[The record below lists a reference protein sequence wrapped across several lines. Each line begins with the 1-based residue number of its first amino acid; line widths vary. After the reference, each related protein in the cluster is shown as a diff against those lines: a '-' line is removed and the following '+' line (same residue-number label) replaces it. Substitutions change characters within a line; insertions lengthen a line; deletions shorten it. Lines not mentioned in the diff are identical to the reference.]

1 MTAPERYGGSPMSRL
16 TVASTNEDILGVLHD
31 AADAVYSVLS
41 TNTDWSPSGL
51 RATQYSVDLRADAAA
66 LEVLH
71 GAGCAVLSEES
82 GRTGDWHDDSIVVVM
97 DPLDGS
103 TNASRR
109 VPWYATALAAVDANG
124 HRASL
129 VANQFSNENRWTAT
143 RGGGAFH
150 NGERIRPSACERLS
164 DAVVGIS
171 GVPKRH
177 PGWAQFRALGAAAL
191 DICLVAQGTLDAW
204 VDLSSH
210 GAWDYLASVHVCIEA
225 GARVGELNDRDLLV
239 THHGERRSPVIAA
252 TTSLFDSVRRIR
264 EQS

>member
-1 MTAPERYGGSPMSRL
+1 MTRI
-16 TVASTNEDILGVLHD
+16 TTASTDAEILRVLHET
-31 AADAVYSVLS
+31 ADAVYGVLS
-41 TNTDWSPSGL
+41 TNTDWRLSGQ

-71 GAGCAVLSEES
+71 AAGIAVMSEES
-82 GRTGDWHDDSIVVVM
+82 GRTGEWNDDSIIVVM

-109 VPWYATALAAVDANG
+109 VPWYATALAAVDSSG

-129 VANQFSNENRWTAT
+129 VANQFTNENRWTAT
-143 RGGGAFH
+143 CGGGAFH
-150 NGERIRPSACERLS
+150 NGERIAPSTCERLS

-171 GVPKRH
+171 GIPKKH

-204 VDLSSH
+204 VDMSSH
-210 GAWDYLASVHVCIEA
+210 GAWDYMASVHICTEA
-225 GARVGELNDRDLLV
+225 GVSVGELGGRDLIV
-239 THHGERRSPVIAA
+239 TQHGERRSPIVAA
-252 TTSLFDSVRRIR
+252 TPALFEQVRRIR
-264 EQS
+264 ELV

>member
-1 MTAPERYGGSPMSRL
+1 MTRL
-16 TVASTNEDILGVLHD
+16 SSASSNDDILRVLHETAD
-31 AADAVYSVLS
+31 AAYEVLS
-41 TNTDWSPSGL
+41 SNTDWGLSGK
-51 RATQYSVDLRADAAA
+51 RPTQYSVDLRADAAA

-82 GRTGDWHDDSIVVVM
+82 GRTGDWHDDSIIVVM

-109 VPWYATALAAVDANG
+109 VPWYATALAAVDGTG

-143 RGGGAFH
+143 AGGGAFH
-150 NGERIRPSACERLS
+150 NGERIRPSSCERLG
-164 DAVVGIS
+164 DAVVGVS
-171 GVPKRH
+171 GIPKKH

-210 GAWDYLASVHVCIEA
+210 GVWDYLASVHICAEA
-225 GARVGELNDRDLLV
+225 GAQVGELNGRELIV
-239 THHGERRSPVIAA
+239 TSHGERRSPIVAA
-252 TTSLFDSVRRIR
+252 TSALFDEASRIR
-264 EQS
+264 EKI

>member
-1 MTAPERYGGSPMSRL
+1 MSRL
-16 TVASTNEDILGVLHD
+16 SVASSNDDILRVLHETAD
-31 AADAVYSVLS
+31 AAYAVLS
-41 TNTDWSPSGL
+41 TNTDWGLSGQ
-51 RATQYSVDLRADAAA
+51 RPTQYSVDLRADAAA

-71 GAGCAVLSEES
+71 SAGCAVLSEES
-82 GRTGDWHDDSIVVVM
+82 GRTGEWHDDSIVVVM

-109 VPWYATALAAVDANG
+109 VPWYATALAAIDTNG

-129 VANQFSNENRWTAT
+129 VANQFSNENRWTAV

-150 NGERIRPSACERLS
+150 NGEKIQPSSCGRLA
-164 DAVVGIS
+164 DAVVGVS
-171 GVPKRH
+171 GIPKKH

-210 GAWDYLASVHVCIEA
+210 GVWDYLASVHICAEA
-225 GARVGELNDRDLLV
+225 GALIGELNGRELIV
-239 THHGERRSPVIAA
+239 TSHGERRSPIVAA
-252 TTSLFDSVRRIR
+252 TSALFDEASLIR
-264 EQS
+264 EKM